1 MHNDQDRPARRV
13 AAKTRGDGHGIVRA
27 GASLFACLQL
37 LSGLCGAAASTSAH
51 AQASSQIPKQVSDEA
66 TRTLDTEE
74 QHRRTQQQT
83 TERERRT
90 QAPTVNLEG
99 PATSEAID
107 DGRVPAETPCFKI
120 DEVAL
125 TMPKG
130 LSKMVEEAGE
140 RALSPDPLFPGKLA
154 FASSYLTRYRG
165 QCIGREGLNL
175 IVHRVSNLI
184 LQKGY
189 TTTRVL
195 IGPQDLSSGKLTLEL
210 IPGVIGRIR
219 FADPGTYG
227 TWRNAFPTHD
237 GDLLNLRNIEQG
249 LEQMKRVPNQ
259 DVDMQIVPGDSTG
272 ESDIVITAKR
282 VKPWTLSLSVDDS
295 GLKSTGQLQ
304 ASANLAIYNP
314 LGLSDI
320 FNLSYNHDVNGH
332 PGQYGTRGDSAFY
345 AIPWGNWT
353 FTATA
358 SQYHYHQQ
366 IAGAFANFVSSGLS
380 KTFDVKAEYLVYRN
394 QVQKNTLE
402 FRTGKYFSQS
412 FVDGSPI
419 EVQHRD
425 NSYAEIGWEHKH
437 YFGSAQFDSTLA
449 YRWGTPWFGAQSELV
464 STTPTLTG
472 PSTFY
477 YHIETLDATLSVPFQ
492 LAGVGLRYSMTVRA
506 QNSPN
511 VLYPTEYFSIGSRYT
526 VRGFDGNTML
536 SAEKGAFVRNDLEMP
551 LLHTGQTLYFGL
563 DGGEVFGPEAHNL
576 LGRRLA
582 GAVIG
587 LRGSPFKHA
596 FYDVFLG
603 GPLYQPAHYPNHWPV
618 AGFSLSFQI

>member
-1 MHNDQDRPARRV
+1 M
-13 AAKTRGDGHGIVRA
+13 RGKSVRI
-27 GASLFACLQL
+27 GAIRHEVYYASACLFAAMQM
-37 LSGLCGAAASTSAH
+37 LSGVCGVVASTTVH
-51 AQASSQIPKQVSDEA
+51 AQAVSQVPKQVSDEA
-66 TRTLDTEE
+66 AKMLDIEE

-90 QAPTVNLEG
+90 NAPNVNLQG
-99 PATSEAID
+99 QSNAQGVD

-120 DEVAL
+120 DEIAL
-125 TMPKG
+125 VTPQG
-130 LSKMVEEAGE
+130 LSNAVERIGA
-140 RALSPDPLFPGKLA
+140 RALSPDPVFPGQLS
-154 FASSYLTRYRG
+154 FASSYLQQYRG
-165 QCIGREGLNL
+165 QCVGRDGLNL
-175 IVHRVSNLI
+175 IVHRLSALI
-184 LQKGY
+184 LAKGY

-195 IGPQDLSSGKLTLEL
+195 IGPQDLSGGKLTLEL
-210 IPGVIGRIR
+210 IPGAIGRIR
-219 FADPGTYG
+219 FADAGTYG

-237 GDLLNLRNIEQG
+237 GDLLNLRNLEQG

-272 ESDIVITAKR
+272 ESDVIITAKR
-282 VKPWTLSLSVDDS
+282 LKPWTLSMSVDDS

-304 ASANLAIYNP
+304 ASANLAINNP

-320 FNLSYNHDVNGH
+320 FNISYNHDVNGH
-332 PGQYGTRGDSAFY
+332 PGQYGTRGDSVFY

-358 SQYHYHQQ
+358 SQYHYHQE

-380 KTFDVKAEYLVYRN
+380 KTLDLKAEYVVYRN
-394 QVQKNTLE
+394 QVQKNSLE

-412 FVDGSPI
+412 FIDGSPI
-419 EVQHRD
+419 DVQHRD
-425 NSYAEIGWEHKH
+425 NSYAEVGWVHKH
-437 YFGSAQFDSTLA
+437 YFGAAQLDSTLA
-449 YRWGTPWFGAQSELV
+449 YRWGTPWFGAQSDLV
-464 STTPTLTG
+464 STIPGAPPTY
-472 PSTFY
+472 Y

-492 LAGVGLRYSMTVRA
+492 IAGVPLRYSMTVRA

-511 VLYPTEYFSIGSRYT
+511 VLYPTEYFSVGSRYT

-536 SAEKGAFVRNDLEMP
+536 SAEKGVFVRNDLEIP
-551 LLHTGQTLYFGL
+551 LFHTGQTFYFGL
-563 DGGEVFGPEAHNL
+563 DGGEVFGPEAQNL

-587 LRGSPFKHA
+587 LRGSPFKNV
-596 FYDVFLG
+596 FYDLFLG
-603 GPLYQPAHYPNHWPV
+603 GPLYQPAKFPNHWPV